1 VILLALSTLV
11 GRAGAVACVCARN
24 VALPS
29 AGVQRA
35 WAGVFVLDYGAKLEA
50 DPDAWRGF
58 GFVDRHGDS
67 MAGMYM
73 PPMLVHTA
81 SLGATLGLPANFSVS
96 TTLPYMYKDLLGE
109 SEMPGDTD
117 LSSLND
123 VDVTGHWARA
133 SKARSKAFVALSAG
147 PTFPTGTVVPNSPV
161 RSGLGV
167 VGAAGSVSSGARV
180 SPRWSVAGKVSGA
193 TGFGPDATGYT
204 VAPNASLVVGA
215 QWSPRENGR
224 LSLAALGMERWSGQ
238 DREDALVY
246 ENSGYL
252 VTDLALAGTYTF
264 WMEGVRSATF
274 NLRLQ
279 APLYQVVGDPMYA
292 ENFGAS
298 TGVAFVAF

>member
-1 VILLALSTLV
+1 MILVTLSMLV
-11 GRAGAVACVCARN
+11 DRAEAVACVCARN

-29 AGVQRA
+29 AGVLRP
-35 WAGVFVLDYGAKLEA
+35 WAGVFALDYGAKLEA
-50 DPDAWRGF
+50 DPDSWRGF
-58 GFVDRHGDS
+58 AIVDRGGDS

-81 SLGATLGLPANFSVS
+81 SLGATLGLPSHFSVS

-123 VDVTGHWARA
+123 VDLTGHWAWA
-133 SKARSKAFVALSAG
+133 STARSKAFVALSAG

-167 VGAAGSVSSGARV
+167 LGATASASTGAKA
-180 SPRWSVAGKVSGA
+180 SPHVALAAQVSGA
-193 TGFGPDATGYT
+193 GGFGPDTTGYT
-204 VAPNASLVVGA
+204 VAPTASFVGGV
-215 QWSPRENGR
+215 QWSPRENGK
-224 LSLAALGMERWSGQ
+224 LSLAALGMERWSGH

-246 ENSGYL
+246 EDSGYL
-252 VTDLALAGTYTF
+252 VTDLALAATYTF
-264 WMEGVRSATF
+264 WAEGVRSATF
-274 NLRLQ
+274 SVRAQ
-279 APLYQVVGDPMYA
+279 APVYQVVGDPMYA

-298 TGVAFVAF
+298 TGVSFVAF